1 MHELWKKQKK
11 ATIQVQSIINDVGD
25 NVVGAAAVAAE
36 PDNLI
41 FKPFSGKT
49 WKGQILK

>member
-49 WKGQILK
+49 WKCQI